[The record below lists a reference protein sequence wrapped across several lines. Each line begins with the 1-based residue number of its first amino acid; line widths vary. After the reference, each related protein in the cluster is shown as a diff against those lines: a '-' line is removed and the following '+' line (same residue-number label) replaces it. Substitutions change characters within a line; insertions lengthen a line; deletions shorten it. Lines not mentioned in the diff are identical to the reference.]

1 MERGLQKMNRHSR
14 LVEWGRRVEACRNS
28 GQKVSAWCA
37 EQGIAV
43 STYYNW
49 QRKVFQA
56 VSSESEVYFA
66 EFLVRLAFGDTA
78 GSIQCE
84 ELRVDIHV
92 KADAKTNHAQGNL
105 PGQRLIK

>member
-1 MERGLQKMNRHSR
+1 MEQELQKVNSHNR
-14 LVEWGRRVEACRNS
+14 LVELGRRVEVCRNS
-28 GQKVSAWCA
+28 GRKVSTWYA

-56 VSSESEVYFA
+56 VFSESEVYFA
-66 EFLVRLAFGDTA
+66 KFLAKSAYGDTA

-84 ELRVDIHV
+84 ELRVDIRV
-92 KADAKTNHAQGNL
+92 EADAETNHTLGNL
-105 PGQRLIK
+105 PGQRLMK